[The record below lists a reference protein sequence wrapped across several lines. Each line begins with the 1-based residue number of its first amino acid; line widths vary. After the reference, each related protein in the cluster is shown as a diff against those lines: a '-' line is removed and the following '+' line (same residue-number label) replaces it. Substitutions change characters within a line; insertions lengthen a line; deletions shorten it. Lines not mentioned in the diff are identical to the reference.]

1 MSTAIPMVLPKIR
14 RPVLNKLQLKPKS
27 VVTCF
32 KTLDTSN
39 RCLRQVYF
47 NCFTGLFAFVAI
59 CKSDRVLALDSR
71 QLVDTRLVIIE
82 LG

>member
-14 RPVLNKLQLKPKS
+14 RPVLNKVQLKTKS
-27 VVTCF
+27 GVTCF

-47 NCFTGLFAFVAI
+47 NCFIGLFAFVVI

-71 QLVDTRLVIIE
+71 QLVETRLVIIE